1 LISDTTLKSSGRNLR
16 SGLRKNW
23 ETFEVL
29 NNLIFDDDITI
40 LTLMYIRRILTD
52 RLYKL
57 AESFPVVVVSG
68 ARQVGK
74 STLLQNTL
82 GINTEIVVF
91 DPVVDVENARQ
102 DPELFLNNH
111 PPPLI
116 LDEIQY
122 APELVASI
130 KRRIDLD
137 RTPGQYILTGS
148 QQWGVIKSMS
158 ESLAGRAVFLDL
170 YGFCLLET
178 GRSNLTR
185 PWVARWLDSPD
196 IFLDMPGS
204 RLARKTTLYE
214 QLWRGFLPESQFLA
228 IDVIPDFHMAYKRT
242 YIERD
247 VRLLAEVSN
256 LQLFGRFLQLISAL
270 TAQEINHS
278 QLGRELGLTPQT
290 TRRWLDILKAT
301 FQWFEIPAYSGNL
314 IKRVSRKPKGFIAD
328 TGIACS
334 TQAISTPKAIGGHPL
349 WGAMFETA
357 VVAELKKQTAFLSPV
372 PNFYHWR
379 SYSGAE
385 VDILLEYNGIL
396 YPIEIKG
403 KTNPSRRDTMG
414 ISAFRKKFSRL
425 NIARGLVIAPCAGI
439 TQLSEQDWAVP
450 WDLA

>member
-1 LISDTTLKSSGRNLR
+1 
-16 SGLRKNW
+16 
-23 ETFEVL
+23 
-29 NNLIFDDDITI
+29 
-40 LTLMYIRRILTD
+40 MYIRRILTD

-57 AESFPVVVVSG
+57 AESFPVVVISG

-82 GINTEIVVF
+82 GIETDIVVF
-91 DPVVDVENARQ
+91 DPVIDVQNARQ

-130 KRRIDLD
+130 KRRIDIN

-148 QQWGVIKSMS
+148 QQWGVMKSMS

-170 YGFCLLET
+170 YGFCLLEINQDN
-178 GRSNLTR
+178 GIV
-185 PWVARWLDSPD
+185 PWIARWLDSPD
-196 IFLDMPGS
+196 IFLTMSQS
-204 RLARKTTLYE
+204 RLTQKITLYE
-214 QLWRGFLPESQFLA
+214 QLWRGFLPEAQFLA
-228 IDVIPDFHMAYKRT
+228 SEVIPDFLSAYQRT

-247 VRLLAEVSN
+247 VRLLAEVSDF
-256 LQLFGRFLQLISAL
+256 QLFGRFLQLVSAL
-270 TAQEINHS
+270 TAQEINYS

-290 TRRWLDILKAT
+290 AQRWLAILKAT
-301 FQWFEIPAYSGNL
+301 FQWFELPAYSGNL
-314 IKRVSRKPKGFIAD
+314 IKRVTNKPKGYIAD
-328 TGIACS
+328 TGLACL
-334 TQAISTPKAIGGHPL
+334 TQAISAPKAIGGHPL

-357 VVAELKKQTAFLSPV
+357 VAAELKKQTAFLSPM

-385 VDILLEYNGIL
+385 VDIILEYNGIL
-396 YPIEIKG
+396 HPIEIKA

-414 ISAFRKKFSRL
+414 ISAFRKRYQGL
-425 NIARGLVIAPCAGI
+425 NIAQGLVIAPCSNI
-439 TQLSEQDWAVP
+439 IQLSECDYAIP
-450 WDLA
+450 WDLS